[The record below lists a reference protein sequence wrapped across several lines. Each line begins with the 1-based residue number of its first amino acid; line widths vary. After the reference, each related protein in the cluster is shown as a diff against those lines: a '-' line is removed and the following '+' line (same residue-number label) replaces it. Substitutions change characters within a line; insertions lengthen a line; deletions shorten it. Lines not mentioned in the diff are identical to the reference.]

1 MRTHDSNGNCRS
13 NEGYLVHKTTDG
25 LAQVIVNNFKLTFTA
40 THADFNKDETVMT
53 NGQYLTPSK
62 NNDGYAYFY
71 DGTYVD
77 RTVEDFEKDVWT
89 DESVPTFGKT
99 TGNNFSP
106 GTNESRDVYNKEK
119 VTFKSIDNNAD
130 TFHYVNEK
138 NQDYYHLRNAV
149 AILTPSLT
157 KERTIAGSTTNVF
170 AHDNDSNNENDRTN
184 PLEVDKDHL
193 MPYDYVEY
201 ILSSGNHENAEIP
214 LERNHLQFEVDV
226 GQQIVG
232 WELVD
237 AGGIKN
243 GTTDKVIT
251 AKNITAT
258 LDGDTT
264 VNDVQEGQDY
274 SVKDD
279 NSDSYYRKITFDV
292 GDEGTQIAAGQT
304 VKIRIITQLTDEIN
318 DSKKTTY
325 EGQVVKSNAYAWA
338 DTKHQ
343 YRQYAI
349 DGYSP
354 TNYVTGTTDNRD
366 AYPYYTST
374 NSIEGTIKYYRYRD
388 NGNYLA
394 RMASQIE
401 FYDNTSL
408 DITYTFEN
416 NEYMFDSQRANL
428 TVDNIKNDTMHFIDE
443 QTVTVNF
450 LEYLNNQ
457 TYQGFVLNSIPRQS
471 PQSP

>member
-1 MRTHDSNGNCRS
+1 M
-13 NEGYLVHKTTDG
+13 
-25 LAQVIVNNFKLTFTA
+25 
-40 THADFNKDETVMT
+40 
-53 NGQYLTPSK
+53 
-62 NNDGYAYFY
+62 
-71 DGTYVD
+71 
-77 RTVEDFEKDVWT
+77 
-89 DESVPTFGKT
+89 
-99 TGNNFSP
+99 
-106 GTNESRDVYNKEK
+106 
-119 VTFKSIDNNAD
+119 
-130 TFHYVNEK
+130 
-138 NQDYYHLRNAV
+138 
-149 AILTPSLT
+149 
-157 KERTIAGSTTNVF
+157 
-170 AHDNDSNNENDRTN
+170 
-184 PLEVDKDHL
+184 
-193 MPYDYVEY
+193 
-201 ILSSGNHENAEIP
+201 
-214 LERNHLQFEVDV
+214 
-226 GQQIVG
+226 
-232 WELVD
+232 
-237 AGGIKN
+237 
-243 GTTDKVIT
+243 
-251 AKNITAT
+251 
-258 LDGDTT
+258 
-264 VNDVQEGQDY
+264 
-274 SVKDD
+274 
-279 NSDSYYRKITFDV
+279 
-292 GDEGTQIAAGQT
+292 
-304 VKIRIITQLTDEIN
+304 TDEIN

-450 LEYLNNQ
+450 CN
-457 TYQGFVLNSIPRQS
+457 I
-471 PQSP
+471 